1 MKKLFF
7 CIAMLLCSLCAFADY
22 NQDLELRRHL
32 DMFPKFLVDQDP
44 SIADAYYTGAQY
56 IFVIKMCFIQSDNL
70 DIEVNAQEYFDE
82 YCEKLLEYDKSST
95 QKLKFND
102 FLEWTA
108 NYIRTNKGKFK
119 KEQMYINQV

>member
-22 NQDLELRRHL
+22 NQDLELLRHL
-32 DMFPKFLVDQDP
+32 DMFPKFLVHQDP

-119 KEQMYINQV
+119 KE

>member
-7 CIAMLLCSLCAFADY
+7 CIAMLLCSLCTFADY

-32 DMFPKFLVDQDP
+32 DMFPKFLVHQDP
-44 SIADAYYTGAQY
+44 SIADEYYTGAQY

-70 DIEVNAQEYFDE
+70 DIEVNAQDYFDE
-82 YCEKLLEYDKSST
+82 YCEKLLEYDKTSS
-95 QKLKFND
+95 QKLTFND

-119 KEQMYINQV
+119 KE